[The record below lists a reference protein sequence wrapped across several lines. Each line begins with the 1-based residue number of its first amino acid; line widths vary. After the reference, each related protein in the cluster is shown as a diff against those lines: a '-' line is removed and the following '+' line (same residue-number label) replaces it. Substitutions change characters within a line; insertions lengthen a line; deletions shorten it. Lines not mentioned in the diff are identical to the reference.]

1 MATEHRAES
10 APDPPPSNDPDTDD
24 LGYRDDEE
32 ERAYERAQP
41 NDQPEVSSDPE
52 PETEPADAG

>member
-1 MATEHRAES
+1 VYSERKPGES
-10 APDPPPSNDPDTDD
+10 AADQADD

-41 NDQPEVSSDPE
+41 DSQPEVSSEPE
-52 PETEPADAG
+52 PDCEPTDAG